1 MSPLPPTFAIA
12 IAVTVMATDCFPN
25 TLPKKVGLLVVTAT
39 L

>member
-12 IAVTVMATDCFPN
+12 IAVTVIGTDCLPN
-25 TLPKKVGLLVVTAT
+25 TLLKKVGLSVVTAT

>member
-12 IAVTVMATDCFPN
+12 IAVTVIGTDCLPN
-25 TLPKKVGLLVVTAT
+25 IFPKKVGLLVVTAT